1 MKSVYLFLAPGFEEI
16 EALTV
21 VDLLRRAG
29 ISITTVSISDT
40 LNITGAHN
48 ISVAADTLF
57 SACDFSNGDM
67 FILPG
72 GAPGTCN
79 LDAYNP
85 LKEVL
90 KKAYADGKYIGAICA
105 APMILGHLGFL
116 EGRNATCYPGFEEH
130 LYGANLI
137 KDSVIT
143 DGSIITSR
151 GLGTA
156 IDFAG
161 ELIALLLD
169 RRISDQI
176 KQQIIYTKEK
186 SLCLTE

>member
-29 ISITTVSISDT
+29 ISITTISISNT
-40 LNITGAHN
+40 RNVTGAHD
-48 ISVAADTLF
+48 ICVSADTLF
-57 SACDFSNGDM
+57 EDVDFSDGDM

-79 LDAYNP
+79 LNAFEP
-85 LKEVL
+85 LKELL
-90 KKAYADGKYIGAICA
+90 KKAYEDKKWIGAICA
-105 APMILGHLGFL
+105 APMVLGHLGFL
-116 EGRNATCYPGFEEH
+116 EGRKATCYPGFEKD
-130 LYGANLI
+130 LLGAVHSTNP
-137 KDSVIT
+137 VIV
-143 DGSIITSR
+143 DGNIITSR

-161 ELIALLLD
+161 ELIALLKD
-169 RRISDQI
+169 RDVSEHI
-176 KQQIIYTKEK
+176 KKQIIHHN
-186 SLCLTE
+186 

>member
-29 ISITTVSISDT
+29 ISITTISISNT
-40 LNITGAHN
+40 RNVTGAHD
-48 ISVAADTLF
+48 ICVSADTLF
-57 SACDFSNGDM
+57 EDVDFSDGDM

-79 LDAYNP
+79 LNAFEP
-85 LKEVL
+85 LKELL
-90 KKAYADGKYIGAICA
+90 KKAYEDKKWIGAICA
-105 APMILGHLGFL
+105 APMVLGHLGFL
-116 EGRNATCYPGFEEH
+116 EGRKATCYPGFEKD
-130 LYGANLI
+130 LLGAVHSTNP
-137 KDSVIT
+137 VIV
-143 DGSIITSR
+143 DGNIITSR

-161 ELIALLLD
+161 ELIALLKERD
-169 RRISDQI
+169 VSAQI
-176 KQQIIYTKEK
+176 KKQIIYHN
-186 SLCLTE
+186 